1 MWIARV
7 GSVLFIL
14 LQQVIL
20 IDIGYNWNES
30 WLAKSDQAE
39 LDEGPR
45 KGKKWLGAIIVS
57 CAILYICSL
66 AGIIIMYIHFSGCQS
81 NNAFISIT
89 LILSLICTAVQL
101 TISETGSLL
110 TSGCMTIYATYLCG
124 AAVATKNPLP
134 TCNPMLG
141 ETSTWSIVVGLLFA
155 LISLTW
161 TGFSYTSDKRL
172 GGAAA
177 SGNGEEGDV
186 GGDEEEPTIAGGV
199 VLNNSTYGTAD
210 TTQNHLAR
218 LGSLMQVSLV
228 LVCVS
233 VLFDLFQYTHSTFSN
248 VFDLLL
254 VCNGID
260 FVGGY

>member
-1 MWIARV
+1 MLAFIALPELLSCSSLSSVLQRNVDQLLIERLGLPSESYLICMIMNLCIAILTILYRYVLYLFLVVGTVFIPNDPLFQPIFLWIARV

-39 LDEGPR
+39 LDEGPG
-45 KGKKWLGAIIVS
+45 KGKKWLGAILVS

-89 LILSLICTAVQL
+89 LILSLTCTVVQL

-124 AAVATKNPLP
+124 AAVARKSAFVIF
-134 TCNPMLG
+134 CPML
-141 ETSTWSIVVGLLFA
+141 
-155 LISLTW
+155 
-161 TGFSYTSDKRL
+161 
-172 GGAAA
+172 
-177 SGNGEEGDV
+177 
-186 GGDEEEPTIAGGV
+186 
-199 VLNNSTYGTAD
+199 
-210 TTQNHLAR
+210 
-218 LGSLMQVSLV
+218 
-228 LVCVS
+228 
-233 VLFDLFQYTHSTFSN
+233 
-248 VFDLLL
+248 
-254 VCNGID
+254 
-260 FVGGY
+260 

>member
-1 MWIARV
+1 MGTVFIPNDPLFQPIFLWIARV

-30 WLAKSDQAE
+30 WLSKSDQAE
-39 LDEGPR
+39 LDEGPG
-45 KGKKWLGAIIVS
+45 KGKKWLGAILVS

-124 AAVATKNPLP
+124 ASVSRNPD
-134 TCNPMLG
+134 TICNPVLG

-172 GGAAA
+172 GGASA
-177 SGNGEEGDV
+177 SDNAGEGGV

-199 VLNNSTYGTAD
+199 VLNNSTSYGAAD
-210 TTQNHLAR
+210 TATSPPESATEDDTEEVNPKSF
-218 LGSLMQVSLV
+218 GSSWKLNAGEYVW
-228 LVCVS
+228 
-233 VLFDLFQYTHSTFSN
+233 LF
-248 VFDLLL
+248 V
-254 VCNGID
+254 
-260 FVGGY
+260 

>member
-1 MWIARV
+1 MGTVFIPNDPLFQPIFLWIARV

-39 LDEGPR
+39 LDEGPG
-45 KGKKWLGAIIVS
+45 KGKKWLGAILVS

-124 AAVATKNPLP
+124 AAVAKNPDGI
-134 TCNPMLG
+134 CNPTLG
-141 ETSTWSIVVGLLFA
+141 ETSTWSIIVGLLFA

-161 TGFSYTSDKRL
+161 TGFSYTSDKRV

-177 SGNGEEGDV
+177 SNNAEEGGDV

-199 VLNNSTYGTAD
+199 VLNNSNYGAANTTAPPETATAD
-210 TTQNHLAR
+210 DAEEVNPKSF
-218 LGSLMQVSLV
+218 GSSWKLNAGESIW
-228 LVCVS
+228 
-233 VLFDLFQYTHSTFSN
+233 LF
-248 VFDLLL
+248 V
-254 VCNGID
+254 
-260 FVGGY
+260 